1 MPVWR
6 VAVSHGGSVMEER
19 VGYSE
24 SLPQH
29 PGAEMRT
36 SHRGP
41 RLPPSTCHSSFP
53 EYTQKSNLNFINYP
67 PWESVWT
74 SLFIFSC
81 LATPSCPL
89 QLVCRTTGKWKVHLV
104 SHCLISTLWHGGLG
118 ARSWVWLNWSGC
130 QQPMDSKRILTKPP
144 SRPVTT

>member
-1 MPVWR
+1 MESGSQSWWECN
-6 VAVSHGGSVMEER
+6 GG
-19 VGYSE
+19 E
-24 SLPQH
+24 SGVQWKPSPTPWSRDENQPQ
-29 PGAEMRT
+29 
-36 SHRGP
+36 GP
-41 RLPPSTCHSSFP
+41 QATTFHMSLCSFP